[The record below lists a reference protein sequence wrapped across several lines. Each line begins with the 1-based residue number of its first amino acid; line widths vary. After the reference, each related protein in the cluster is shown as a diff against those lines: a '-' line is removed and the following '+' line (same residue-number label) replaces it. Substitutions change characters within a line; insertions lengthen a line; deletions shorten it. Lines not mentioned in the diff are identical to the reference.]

1 MFTPSMR
8 ADIVTVATL
17 GAYCSPEVMVV
28 TPSNGGFCQ
37 LLTGASFF
45 FIRFKFLATVLL
57 TESLLT

>member
-45 FIRFKFLATVLL
+45 LSDLNF
-57 TESLLT
+57 